1 MTGAIRKIYKW
12 IIGILAAIGAFFI
25 LIRTRDPSKM
35 ALEFERIKLENEI
48 KEKEARHS
56 QAEGRKEYE
65 ELATELA
72 ELKKRKNNLIERLNK
87 LTIMALIV
95 CVLFLPAGTLAQEI
109 NYEMAYKQLQEDY
122 LEALSIAEEAIA
134 LANEYEA
141 LAKRFEALYL
151 KTDDELD
158 RAIEMNSELREW
170 SEKLQAELLK
180 SMKKRFG
187 ISGGVLYHQ
196 GSPGAWAGITISF

>member
-1 MTGAIRKIYKW
+1 MTGIIKKIYKW
-12 IIGILAAIGAFFI
+12 IIGILAAIGAFFV
-25 LIRTRDPSKM
+25 LIKTRDPSKM

-56 QAEGRKEYE
+56 LAKGQKEHK
-65 ELATELA
+65 ELAAELA
-72 ELKKRKNNLIERLNK
+72 ELKKKKNSLIERLNK
-87 LTIMALIV
+87 LTIIALII

-109 NYEMAYKQLQEDY
+109 NYELAYRQLQDDY
-122 LEALSIAEEAIA
+122 YEALVISEEAIA

-151 KTDDELD
+151 KTDDELS
-158 RAIEMNSELREW
+158 RVIEMNNELREW

-187 ISGGVLYHQ
+187 LSGGVLYHM
-196 GSPGAWAGITISF
+196 SAPGLWAGITISF